1 MLLVLVGNNEMHKLI
16 LPKIPSG
23 KYKITSNDEEHQL
36 LEVNSVN
43 GKWQMRS
50 NNSIKIMNSEYLKSK
65 GNQVTITDF
74 GDDIVSSLVVEKN
87 TFFRIYNE
95 DLKKMFMLFCLSEY
109 DDNWVHLDIKDKQAI
124 TIGQNPNSTICY
136 TSDMVQT
143 THTSITVINGKWTI
157 ENHDEQIGT
166 FLNNN
171 SVYNEKRVLS
181 NGDNIFIIGM
191 QIIFMQDSLYIN
203 QPFGQM
209 IYNSNILQEHQE
221 TVQQLVEDLDDEQ
234 ELDSLY
240 KTSDYF
246 ENSPRIEEK
255 LALNPIEIAAPPARL
270 EKDSMPMIV
279 TVGSTLCM
287 GLLSLF
293 SFSSTL
299 ISVMSG
305 VESVSESL
313 FSILSSIL
321 MLFAMLFI
329 PFFSLRW
336 QKKRDKQY
344 EQLRQSKYQGY
355 IKKKLV
361 EIDKIKEEQKQLLN
375 QNYAKTEECI
385 NIIQSRDK
393 RFWKRTINDTDF
405 ITINLGNGNVHYEIG
420 DQKEYKEEFTL
431 EEDDN
436 LINTVEELSK
446 RINTIEDAPVTFSLQ
461 AQKIVAYVDKDEQN
475 ADKFMKNLFIQLMA
489 YQNYRELKFV
499 FLLDKDRLKRW
510 EYVKMFPYVWNDE
523 KNLRL
528 FEDNREAMSEISAFL
543 ENEFNDR
550 VEFEEKNKKRKRP
563 YYLIITDN
571 YRKIANLKIVS
582 MIKERKDN
590 IGFSILCVTD
600 DLKKLPKECNTF
612 ISVDGSEGSLFLGS
626 EAENETKFKFDN
638 TKLFFLQ
645 NVVKTIANIPIK
657 NDEKSKEDLPNSYS
671 FLEMYN
677 VGQIE
682 QLNILDRW
690 KNNDPTISLA
700 APVGINAAG
709 DLIELNIHEKAD
721 GPHGLIAGSTGSGK
735 SEFIITYILS
745 LAINFHPDDVRFIL
759 IDYKGGGLA
768 GVFNKKD
775 SKLPHLVG
783 TITNIDKDGLERS
796 LLSIES
802 EMKRRQ
808 IIFNKAR
815 EVSDGGVIDVYKYR
829 KLYQAGIVDEP
840 VPHLLIICDEF
851 AELKQQQPDF
861 MAELISISRIGRSL
875 GVHLILA
882 TQKPSGI
889 VDEQIRS
896 NSKFSVCLKVQDKGD
911 SKDVIDTDDAAFI
924 KQSGRFYIKVGT
936 NDYYDIGQ
944 SAWSGEVYYPSNNSK
959 SKVDDSIKFI
969 ANNGS
974 VIKEIN
980 EYTKKTVESKG
991 DQLTNIIKEICDVA
1005 EKESIKITNLWL
1017 DDIPEKIYLPKVKE
1031 KYGIQKKNN
1040 DILVTVGEYDDPA
1053 NQRQGVVNLS
1063 LTRDGNVAI
1072 FGNAESGK
1080 ESLISTIIYD
1090 LITSYTTNEVWIYVL
1105 DFGTESLKIFNESP
1119 QVGDVIF
1126 TKDTEK
1132 LNRFFKKLKEIIEER
1147 RKILSEFNGDYY
1159 YYLRT
1164 TKKTMPLIV
1173 IVLNGYDTFNET
1185 YPDVY
1190 DDFLLV
1196 VTREGINLGIS
1207 FVVSTSSAND
1217 FRFRIAQN
1225 FKQKIALSL
1234 NERDDYGQIF
1244 PNNTVKIP
1252 PQRFG
1257 RGIVNIKDQVYE
1269 MQICKVCE
1277 PEEYNVVV
1285 SKEIEKQ
1292 KTLNESEAERI
1303 NILPDIVKAKDLG
1316 VMHSSLDN
1324 FPIGLRKRDIK
1335 PEVFNFNSFAT
1346 IISGKNI
1353 EDISQFVEVLVNTF
1367 SLNSNTEVLL
1377 VDGERKI
1384 AREKT
1389 DLNNSYTKL
1398 EKLIEKE
1405 DSPRTICIILG
1416 VGRFI
1421 NFLDTVK
1428 AITKEDDDLDDV
1440 DEEEK
1445 NDEDEDKDIDSDDYE
1460 EDDDDFEEELSGDEK
1475 FENIMK
1481 NATKNKKLTFII
1493 VDTEQRIRERVGD
1506 SWYSENIIQD
1516 NMIWVGNGVDDQ
1528 FLLETTGSRKE
1539 IENQCG
1545 PCFGYVN
1552 KKDRITLIKLLEMKE
1567 KREED
1572 E

>member
-23 KYKITSNDEEHQL
+23 KYKISSNEGDYKL
-36 LEVNSVN
+36 LEIDSVN

-50 NNSIKIMNSEYLKSK
+50 TNSIKILNSEYLKSK

-74 GDDIVSSLVVEKN
+74 GDDIVSSLAVEKN
-87 TFFRIYNE
+87 TYFRIYNE
-95 DLKKMFMLFCLSEY
+95 EIKKMFMLFCLSEY
-109 DDNWVHLDIKDKQAI
+109 DDNWIHLDIKDKQSI
-124 TIGQNPNSTICY
+124 TIGHNQNNIICY
-136 TSDMVQT
+136 SSDMVQPN
-143 THTSITVINGKWTI
+143 HASITFINGKWTI
-157 ENHDEQIGT
+157 ENYDEQIGT
-166 FLNNN
+166 FLNANAICD
-171 SVYNEKRVLS
+171 EKRVLS
-181 NGDNIFIIGM
+181 NGDNIFVLGM
-191 QIIFMQDSLYIN
+191 QIIFMQDSIYIN

-209 IYNSNILQEHQE
+209 LYNSNMLQEHQD
-221 TVQQLVEDLDDEQ
+221 VGQKLIQDLDDEK
-234 ELDSLY
+234 EIEGLY
-240 KTSDYF
+240 KSSDYF
-246 ENSPRIEEK
+246 ENSPRIEEN
-255 LALNPIEIAAPPARL
+255 LALEPIEIAAPPAKL
-270 EKDSMPMIV
+270 EKDNMPLIV

-299 ISVMSG
+299 VSVMSG
-305 VESVSESL
+305 LQSVAEST
-313 FSILSSIL
+313 FSILSSII

-336 QKKRDKQY
+336 QRKRDKQY
-344 EQLRQSKYQGY
+344 EELRQKKYKEYISKK
-355 IKKKLV
+355 II
-361 EIDKIKEEQKQLLN
+361 EIDKAKAEQKKLLN
-375 QNYAKTEECI
+375 KNYAKTEDCI
-385 NIIQSRDK
+385 GIIQSRDK
-393 RFWKRTINDTDF
+393 RFWKRTVNDDDF
-405 ITINLGNGNVHYEIG
+405 ITVNLGNGNINFEIG
-420 DQKEYKEEFTL
+420 EQREYKKDFTL
-431 EEDDN
+431 DGDDN
-436 LINTVEELSK
+436 LLDTVDSLSKKINTL
-446 RINTIEDAPVTFSLQ
+446 EDAPVTFSLQ
-461 AQKIVAYVDKDEQN
+461 SQKIAAYVDKDEQN

-499 FLLDKDRLKRW
+499 FLLEKDRLKRW

-523 KNLRL
+523 KNLRF
-528 FEDNREAMSEISAFL
+528 FEDNREAMGEISSYL
-543 ENEFNDR
+543 EAEFSDR
-550 VEFEEKNKKRKRP
+550 TSDEQKQNNKKKRP

-582 MIKERKDN
+582 MIKETKEN
-590 IGFSILCVTD
+590 LGFSIFCITD
-600 DLKKLPKECNTF
+600 DVKKLPKECNTF
-612 ISVDGSEGSLFLGS
+612 ITIDGSEGSLFLGNQ
-626 EAENETKFKFDN
+626 AEKETKFKFDN
-638 TKLFFLQ
+638 TKLFFLE
-645 NVVKTIANIPIK
+645 NVVKTIANVPIK
-657 NDEKSKEDLPNSYS
+657 NDEKGKEDLPNSYS

-768 GVFNKKD
+768 GVFNKKG

-815 EVSDGGVIDVYKYR
+815 EVSDGGVIDIYKYR
-829 KLYQAGIVDEP
+829 KLYQAGVVDEP

-861 MAELISISRIGRSL
+861 MSELISISRIGRSL

-896 NSKFSVCLKVQDKGD
+896 NSKFSICLKVQDKGD
-911 SKDVIDTDDAAFI
+911 SKDVIDTTDAAFI

-936 NDYYDIGQ
+936 NDYYDLGQ
-944 SAWSGEVYYPSNNSK
+944 SGWSGEVYYPSNSSK

-991 DQLTNIIKEICDVA
+991 DQLTNIIKEICDIA
-1005 EKESIKITNLWL
+1005 EKENIKTTNLWL
-1017 DDIPEKIYLPKVKE
+1017 DDIPENIYLQKTKE
-1031 KYGIQKKNN
+1031 KYNLQRKSN
-1040 DILVTVGEYDDPA
+1040 DVMVTIGEYDDPA
-1053 NQRQGVVNLS
+1053 NQCQGVVNLS

-1080 ESLISTIIYD
+1080 ESLISTIVFD
-1090 LITSYTTNEVWIYVL
+1090 LITSYSTNEVWTYIL
-1105 DFGTESLKIFNESP
+1105 DFGTESLKIFNDSP

-1126 TKDTEK
+1126 TKDSEK
-1132 LNRFFKKLKEIIEER
+1132 LNRFFKKLKEIVEER
-1147 RKILSEFNGDYY
+1147 RKVLSEFNGDYY

-1164 TKKTMPLIV
+1164 TKKVMPLIV
-1173 IVLNGYDTFNET
+1173 VVLNGYDTFVEN
-1185 YPDVY
+1185 YPDIY

-1196 VTREGINLGIS
+1196 ITREGINLGIN

-1225 FKQKIALSL
+1225 FKQKVALSL
-1234 NERDDYGQIF
+1234 NERDDYSQIF
-1244 PNNTVKIP
+1244 SNTMVKVP

-1257 RGIVNIKDQVYE
+1257 RGLVNLKDQVYE

-1277 PEEYNVVV
+1277 PEEYNIVVT
-1285 SKEIEKQ
+1285 KEIEKQ
-1292 KTLNESEAERI
+1292 KTLNELEAEAI
-1303 NILPDIVKAKDLG
+1303 SILPDVVKIKDLD
-1316 VMHSSLDN
+1316 VIHASLDS

-1335 PEVFNFNSFAT
+1335 PEVFNFNSF
-1346 IISGKNI
+1346 ISIVSGKNT
-1353 EDISQFVEVLVNTF
+1353 EDLSQYVEKLMNAF
-1367 SLNSNTEVLL
+1367 SYLDNLEVLL

-1384 AREKT
+1384 EREKA
-1389 DLNNSYTKL
+1389 DLAKSHEQLQKIVEEETRA
-1398 EKLIEKE
+1398 
-1405 DSPRTICIILG
+1405 RTICIILG
-1416 VGRFI
+1416 IGKYI
-1421 NFLDTVK
+1421 NYLDTVK
-1428 AITKEDDDLDDV
+1428 TTKKEDYDDLDDV
-1440 DEEEK
+1440 DID
-1445 NDEDEDKDIDSDDYE
+1445 NDYD
-1460 EDDDDFEEELSGDEK
+1460 DDDDFESDVDGNTK

-1481 NATKNKKLTFII
+1481 AAENKKNITFII
-1493 VDTEQRIRERVGD
+1493 VDTEQRIREHLGD
-1506 SWYSENIIQD
+1506 DWYSENVIQD
-1516 NMIWVGNGVDDQ
+1516 NMLWIGNGIDEQ
-1528 FLLETTGSRKE
+1528 FLLETNGSRKE
-1539 IENQCG
+1539 IDNQCG
-1545 PCFGYVN
+1545 PCFGYIN
-1552 KKDRITLIKLLEMKE
+1552 RKDRITLVKLLEMKE

>member
-23 KYKITSNDEEHQL
+23 KYQIISNEGEYKL
-36 LEVNSVN
+36 LEIDSVN

-74 GDDIVSSLVVEKN
+74 GDDVVSSLVVEKN
-87 TFFRIYNE
+87 TFLRIYNE
-95 DLKKMFMLFCLSEY
+95 EVKKMFMLFCLSEY

-124 TIGQNPNSTICY
+124 TIGQNPNNVICY
-136 TSDMVQT
+136 VSDMVQVN
-143 THTSITVINGKWTI
+143 HASISMINGKWTI
-157 ENHDEQIGT
+157 EDFDEQIGT

-171 SVYNEKRVLS
+171 SVYGEKRVLA
-181 NGDNIFIIGM
+181 NGDNIFIMGM

-209 IYNSNILQEHQE
+209 KYNSNILQEHQE
-221 TVQQLVEDLDDEQ
+221 MVQQLIEDLDDEQ
-234 ELDSLY
+234 EVEALY
-240 KTSDYF
+240 KTGDYF
-246 ENSPRIEEK
+246 ENSPRIEEN
-255 LALNPIEIAAPPARL
+255 LALEPIEIAPPPAKR
-270 EKDSMPMIV
+270 EKDNMPLIV

-299 ISVMSG
+299 VSVMSG
-305 VESVSESL
+305 IASVSESI
-313 FSILSSIL
+313 FSIISSIL

-329 PFFSLRW
+329 PIFSLRW
-336 QKKRDKQY
+336 QRKRDKQY
-344 EQLRQSKYQGY
+344 EQLRQSKYQEY
-355 IKKKLV
+355 IKKKLI
-361 EIDKIKEEQKQLLN
+361 EIEKVKEEQKQLLN
-375 QNYAKTEECI
+375 QNYAKTEDCI
-385 NIIQSRDK
+385 NIIQTRDK
-393 RFWKRTINDTDF
+393 RFWKRTVNDKDF
-405 ITINLGNGNVHYEIG
+405 ITINLGNGNIDFEIG
-420 DQKEYKEEFTL
+420 EQREYKEEFTL
-431 EEDDN
+431 DGDDN
-436 LINTVEELSK
+436 LLDTVDSLSKKINTL
-446 RINTIEDAPVTFSLQ
+446 EDAPVTFSLQ
-461 AQKIVAYVDKDEQN
+461 SQKIAAYVDKDEQN

-510 EYVKMFPYVWNDE
+510 EYVKMFPYVWNNE
-523 KNLRL
+523 KNLRF
-528 FEDNREAMSEISAFL
+528 FEDNREAMSEISSYL
-543 ENEFNDR
+543 ETEFSDR
-550 VEFEEKNKKRKRP
+550 ASYEKKQENKKGRP

-571 YRKIANLKIVS
+571 FRKIANLKIVS
-582 MIKERKDN
+582 MIKETKEN
-590 IGFSILCVTD
+590 LGFSILCVTD
-600 DLKKLPKECNTF
+600 DVKKLPKECNTF
-612 ISVDGSEGSLFLGS
+612 ITIDGNEGSLFLGNQ
-626 EAENETKFKFDN
+626 AEKETKFKFDN
-638 TKLFFLQ
+638 TKLFFLE

-657 NDEKSKEDLPNSYS
+657 SDEKTKEDLPNSYS

-768 GVFNKKD
+768 GVFNKKG

-815 EVSDGGVIDVYKYR
+815 EVSDGGVIDIYKYR
-829 KLYQAGIVDEP
+829 KLYQAGVVDEP

-861 MAELISISRIGRSL
+861 MSELISISRIGRSL

-944 SAWSGEVYYPSNNSK
+944 SGWSGEVYYPSNNTK
-959 SKVDDSIKFI
+959 SKIDDSIKFI

-974 VIKEIN
+974 IIKEIN

-991 DQLTNIIKEICDVA
+991 DQLTNIIKEICDIA
-1005 EKESIKITNLWL
+1005 EKENIKIPNLWL
-1017 DDIPEKIYLPKVKE
+1017 DDIPEKIYLQKVKE
-1031 KYGIQKKNN
+1031 KYGVQKK
-1040 DILVTVGEYDDPA
+1040 DTEVMVTIGEYDDPA
-1053 NQRQGVVNLS
+1053 NQCQGVVNLKFI
-1063 LTRDGNVAI
+1063 RDGNVVI

-1090 LITSYTTNEVWIYVL
+1090 LITSYSTDEVWTYIL
-1105 DFGTESLKIFNESP
+1105 DFGTESLKIFYDSP
-1119 QVGDVIF
+1119 QIGDVIF

-1132 LNRFFKKLKEIIEER
+1132 LNRFFKRLKEIIEER

-1196 VTREGINLGIS
+1196 VTREGINLGIT

-1234 NERDDYGQIF
+1234 NERDEYGQIF
-1244 PNNTVKIP
+1244 SNNIIKVP
-1252 PQRFG
+1252 PQKFG
-1257 RGIVNIKDQVYE
+1257 RGLVNIKEQVYE

-1285 SKEIEKQ
+1285 GKEIERQ
-1292 KTLNESEAERI
+1292 KTLNQNEAEKI
-1303 NILPDIVKAKDLG
+1303 NILPEIVKAKDLD
-1316 VMHSSLDN
+1316 VIHSSLNN

-1335 PEVFNFNSFAT
+1335 PEVFNFDSFAS
-1346 IISGKNI
+1346 IITAKNI
-1353 EDISQFVEVLVNTF
+1353 EDLSQFVEVLVNTF

-1384 AREKT
+1384 AREKS
-1389 DLNNSYTKL
+1389 DLNNSYIKL
-1398 EKLIEKE
+1398 EKLIENE
-1405 DSPRTICIILG
+1405 TSPRTICIVLG
-1416 VGRFI
+1416 IGRFI
-1421 NFLDTVK
+1421 NYLETVK
-1428 AITKEDDDLDDV
+1428 STSK
-1440 DEEEK
+1440 
-1445 NDEDEDKDIDSDDYE
+1445 EDKDEDDEIVKDEDVDSDDY
-1460 EDDDDFEEELSGDEK
+1460 DDDEDYEEELSGDEK

-1481 NATKNKKLTFII
+1481 NATKNKNITFII

-1506 SWYSENIIQD
+1506 TWYSENIIQD
-1516 NMIWVGNGVDDQ
+1516 NMMWVGNGIDDQ
-1528 FLLETTGSRKE
+1528 FLLETNGSRKE
-1539 IENQCG
+1539 IENECG

-1552 KKDRITLIKLLEMKE
+1552 KKDRITLVKLLEMKE